1 MKRISLGLSV
11 ALVAGFVGLSAQTA
25 PIPNTDRTAIDK
37 AVTVTGCVAAGTEA
51 DSYTLSRAT
60 IVGNLAS
67 SPTTVGT
74 AGTAGTTGT
83 EKSSSMEHSASY
95 QLKGDNLKDLVGH
108 QIEATGT
115 ASDAKRTDKPASV
128 GTADTTKETLP
139 IFTVT
144 SAKSV
149 SATCS

>member
-67 SPTTVGT
+67 SPTTV
-74 AGTAGTTGT
+74 GTAGTTGT